1 MLSVLAAINVDGLAG
16 LGAAAAH
23 AKPHLSTS
31 GLNGRAIPHL
41 ISDGEEI
48 GFQAPP
54 FSKRLSLNN
63 EFLKPFLRLH

>member
-1 MLSVLAAINVDGLAG
+1 MLSVFAAINVDGLAG
-16 LGAAAAH
+16 LGAAH

-54 FSKRLSLNN
+54 FSKRLSRNN
-63 EFLKPFLRLH
+63 VFRRIGAFF